1 MQHSLVAKVLYAS
14 VGPPHDGEKNDPVGV
29 WEGWEADGEVS
40 LLSLLAVLALG
51 PVLVPV

>member
-1 MQHSLVAKVLYAS
+1 MLYAS
-14 VGPPHDGEKNDPVGV
+14 VGPPHDGEKNDSVGV